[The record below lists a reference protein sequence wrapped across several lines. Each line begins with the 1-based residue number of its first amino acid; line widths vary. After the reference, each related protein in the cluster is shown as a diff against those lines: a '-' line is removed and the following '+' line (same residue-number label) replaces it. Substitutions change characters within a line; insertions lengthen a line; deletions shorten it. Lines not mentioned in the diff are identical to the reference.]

1 MPLISDMLIQAEAVL
16 FDLDGTLVD
25 TTVVVERTWRA
36 WAARYAIDPDPILRV
51 CHGRRTIETIRE
63 FAPAG
68 VDPVVETAVVEGA
81 MTRDTDGIVQVPGA
95 GKLLRSLPPDRWAI
109 VTSAT
114 RSMAEARLGQVDLP
128 MPGVLISAEDVTA
141 GKPDPAGYRLAARK
155 LGFDAGRSIVLEDA
169 PAGLAAG
176 HAAGACVIAVASH
189 LGPEALAGEN
199 WVADL
204 SGFRVEAAGEHGLL
218 WVRIDAAKQE
228 LA

>member
-36 WAARYAIDPDPILRV
+36 WAARYGIDPEPILRA

-68 VDPVVETAVVEGA
+68 VDPVAETAVVEGA
-81 MTRDTDGIVQVPGA
+81 MTRDTDGIVQVAGA
-95 GKLLRSLPPDRWAI
+95 GKLLRSLPPERWAI

-114 RSMAEARLGQVDLP
+114 RSMAEARLGQVGLP
-128 MPGVLISAEDVTA
+128 MPGILITAEDVMA
-141 GKPDPAGYRLAARK
+141 GKPDPAGYRSAARN
-155 LGFDAGRSIVLEDA
+155 LGFDVRRTIVLEDA

-189 LGPEALAGEN
+189 LGPEALVGEN

-204 SGFRVEAAGEHGLL
+204 TGFRIEASDKRGLS
-218 WVRIDAAKQE
+218 VRVNG
-228 LA
+228 

>member
-36 WAARYAIDPDPILRV
+36 WAARYGIDPEPILRV

-68 VDPVVETAVVEGA
+68 IDPVAETAVVEEA

-114 RSMAEARLGQVDLP
+114 RSMAEARLGQVGLP
-128 MPGVLISAEDVTA
+128 MPGILITAEDVMA
-141 GKPDPAGYRLAARK
+141 GKPDPAGYRSAARK
-155 LGFDAGRSIVLEDA
+155 LGFDVHRTIVLEDA
-169 PAGLAAG
+169 RAGLAAG

-204 SGFRVEAAGEHGLL
+204 TGFRVEASDQRELI
-218 WVRIDAAKQE
+218 VRVNG
-228 LA
+228 

>member
-1 MPLISDMLIQAEAVL
+1 MPLISDMLIQADAVL

-36 WAARYAIDPDPILRV
+36 WAARHGADAAAILRV
-51 CHGRRTIETIRE
+51 CHGRRTIESIME

-68 VDPVVETAVVEGA
+68 VDPVAETAVVEGA

-95 GKLLRSLPPDRWAI
+95 GELLASLPPDRWAI

-114 RSMAEARLGQVDLP
+114 RSMAEARLGQVGLP

-141 GKPDPAGYRLAARK
+141 GKPDPAGYRLAARR
-155 LGFDAGRSIVLEDA
+155 LGFDVGRSIVLEDA

-189 LGPEALAGEN
+189 LGAEALAGEN

-204 SGFRVEAAGEHGLL
+204 TALRVEAFGERGLS
-218 WVRIDAAKQE
+218 VRVTG
-228 LA
+228 